1 MVKITKMTSLLCKVL
16 TSTLGSAIIQL
27 PSILVKKS
35 STKLCMIWEVTFMN
49 KEEILAKSQQE
60 YKKNDPYVEAVN
72 HKASFY
78 SLIAAMVIAFI
89 LFTANILITGE
100 TNYGY
105 WAIIA
110 AGAFISYIMNGRS
123 RNNKMLTAIGVLWLI
138 MTVAFT
144 AVAIMNMFKSR
155 A

>member
-1 MVKITKMTSLLCKVL
+1 
-16 TSTLGSAIIQL
+16 
-27 PSILVKKS
+27 
-35 STKLCMIWEVTFMN
+35 MN
-49 KEEILAKSQQE
+49 KEEILAKSQKE

-72 HKASFY
+72 HKAQQY
-78 SLIAAMVIAFI
+78 SLIAAMIIAFI

-110 AGAFISYIMNGRS
+110 AGGSITYFMNGKS
-123 RNNKMLTAIGVLWLI
+123 RKNKMLTAIGILWLI

-144 AVAIMNMFKSR
+144 AVAIMYMFKNK

>member
-1 MVKITKMTSLLCKVL
+1 
-16 TSTLGSAIIQL
+16 
-27 PSILVKKS
+27 
-35 STKLCMIWEVTFMN
+35 MN

-60 YKKNDPYVEAVN
+60 YKKNDPYVESVN
-72 HKASFY
+72 HKAQRY
-78 SLIAAMVIAFI
+78 SLIAAMIIAFI
-89 LFTANILITGE
+89 LFTANIFITGE

-105 WAIIA
+105 WAIIT
-110 AGAFISYIMNGRS
+110 AGGFITYLMNGKS
-123 RNNKMLTAIGVLWLI
+123 RKNKMLTAIGILWLI

>member
-1 MVKITKMTSLLCKVL
+1 
-16 TSTLGSAIIQL
+16 
-27 PSILVKKS
+27 
-35 STKLCMIWEVTFMN
+35 MN

-60 YKKNDPYVEAVN
+60 YKKHDPYVEAVN

-123 RNNKMLTAIGVLWLI
+123 RKNKMLTAIGILWLI

-144 AVAIMNMFKSR
+144 AVAIMYMFKDR